1 MKKLILALFA
11 LLVSSITMAQL
22 KFGVKGGLNI
32 ATIRIKNGHA
42 FDRIPGFYAG
52 GLARLKVA
60 DEFGLQA
67 ELVYSRQGMKTQT
80 YAQGIPYEDR
90 LSYINAPVLAQYLAE
105 SGFHFYTGPQFSF
118 LLDAKTTQPNVD
130 TDKSY
135 YYKKFDVA
143 WVAGAGHLT
152 RIGLGIDARVNFNL
166 TNMAEQ
172 EGVDLRQTVWQI
184 GLFYLFK

>member
-67 ELVYSRQGMKTQT
+67 ELVYSRQGMKTQRKHKPMPRASLMKT
-80 YAQGIPYEDR
+80 G
-90 LSYINAPVLAQYLAE
+90 LAILMPLCWRNTWRSQA
-105 SGFHFYTGPQFSF
+105 STF
-118 LLDAKTTQPNVD
+118 LQVRNSV
-130 TDKSY
+130 SC
-135 YYKKFDVA
+135 
-143 WVAGAGHLT
+143 
-152 RIGLGIDARVNFNL
+152 
-166 TNMAEQ
+166 
-172 EGVDLRQTVWQI
+172 
-184 GLFYLFK
+184 